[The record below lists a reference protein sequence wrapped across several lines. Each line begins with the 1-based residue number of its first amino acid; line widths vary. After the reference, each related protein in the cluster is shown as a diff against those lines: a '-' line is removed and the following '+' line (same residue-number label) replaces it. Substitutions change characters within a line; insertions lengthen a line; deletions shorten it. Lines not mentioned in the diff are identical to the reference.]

1 MGRLKIKKKETV
13 MPFRE
18 TMAYRMMLL
27 TLSIVFFVY
36 TVYEMT
42 VSMAE
47 NNMLAFII
55 AAVAGVAAAFAI
67 FYNLGRLRNAR
78 IPSTTVR
85 RMKRR

>member
-1 MGRLKIKKKETV
+1 MGRLKIKKKDTV

-42 VSMAE
+42 MAMAQ

-55 AAVAGVAAAFAI
+55 AALIGVAAAFAI
-67 FYNLGRLRNAR
+67 FYNLGRLRGAKVT
-78 IPSTTVR
+78 SAAMR